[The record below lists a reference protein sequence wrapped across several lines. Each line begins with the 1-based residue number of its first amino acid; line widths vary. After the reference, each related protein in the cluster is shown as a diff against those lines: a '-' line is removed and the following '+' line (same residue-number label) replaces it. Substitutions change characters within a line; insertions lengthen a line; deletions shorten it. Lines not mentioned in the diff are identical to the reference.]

1 MDVVVQLLILVWIV
15 LFVLILQWSHMTS
28 RSASVATWLG
38 LTIISWWLEI
48 AVAFFAVHAVLFSL
62 GREVAIL
69 VAVLTIAVMTL
80 TPAGWAYG
88 LSHRNRHHTVS
99 P

>member
-1 MDVVVQLLILVWIV
+1 VLLWIV
-15 LFVLILQWSHMTS
+15 LFVVILQWSHLTS
-28 RSASVATWLG
+28 RGASVATWLG

-48 AVAFFAVHAVLFSL
+48 AVAFFALHAILFSL

-69 VAVLTIAVMTL
+69 VGILTIAIMTL
-80 TPAGWAYG
+80 TPAAWAYG
-88 LSHRNRHHTVS
+88 LSRRNRHHTVS